1 MAAAVTLMAHEMGG
15 ANIVYQQLLWPA
27 LSAELDTESCRAYGQ
42 DRFLPKAIPS
52 IAPHPMLM
60 WGTHALQASHDHRI
74 VDSQRQRLVGADPPI
89 PPFDREVHQNGG

>member
-42 DRFLPKAIPS
+42 DRFLPKASMEYGWHRYAPDPAFGS
-52 IAPHPMLM
+52 IA
-60 WGTHALQASHDHRI
+60 T
-74 VDSQRQRLVGADPPI
+74 PPRCAR
-89 PPFDREVHQNGG
+89 PPSTCVACRRRSS